1 MKYVL
6 SDRQQLTQEIML
18 LTLKPFNN
26 QGLVFQPGQY
36 AALRFKRHGRYTPA
50 RCFSIINRPNEAG
63 QLQFAIKVSGKFT
76 SALQK
81 LSLSSIVDL
90 VGVYGDFYYDPQYDK
105 RSVMIAGGIGITPI
119 ISILRSAVHD
129 NPGNKFTLIYS
140 VRTETDAVFTQELLN
155 IEAKHP
161 NFRVI
166 FALSDGHSSKL
177 NPNHVLPRKINAT
190 LLASA
195 ARNDFENT
203 SFFVCGPASLTDMV
217 ISSLHEHD
225 TPLLRINTESF
236 NQARAAKN
244 SQGIRSVGQKLVSVY
259 GLAAITFAVI
269 IGTITATDIMAQTVA
284 ANKTSKTIPTT
295 STSTQAEDSTNAVQ
309 PTSTTNTAP
318 ASTATQTTPK
328 TTQTYQQPVSSVS

>member
-1 MKYVL
+1 
-6 SDRQQLTQEIML
+6 ML

-36 AALRFKRHGRYTPA
+36 AALRFKRNGRYTPA
-50 RCFSIINRPNEAG
+50 RCFSIINRPNEDG

-76 SALQK
+76 SNLQK
-81 LSLSSIVDL
+81 LSLNSIVDI

-119 ISILRSAVHD
+119 ISILRTAVKD

-140 VRTETDAVFTQELLN
+140 VRTESDAVFTEELLN
-155 IEAKHP
+155 IEAKNP

-166 FALSDGHSSKL
+166 FALTDGHSSKL
-177 NPNHVLPRKINAT
+177 NPNHVLPRQISAT
-190 LLASA
+190 LIANA

-217 ISSLHEHD
+217 MSSLHEQD

-244 SQGIRSVGQKLVSVY
+244 SQGIRSAGRRLVSVY

-269 IGTITATDIMAQTVA
+269 IGTITTTDIMAQTSA
-284 ANKTSKTIPTT
+284 ANKSSKTTPTT
-295 STSTQAEDSTNAVQ
+295 STSTQTVDSTNAVQ

-318 ASTATQTTPK
+318 APAATSTNSTP
-328 TTQTYQQPVSSVS
+328 TQTYQQPISSVS